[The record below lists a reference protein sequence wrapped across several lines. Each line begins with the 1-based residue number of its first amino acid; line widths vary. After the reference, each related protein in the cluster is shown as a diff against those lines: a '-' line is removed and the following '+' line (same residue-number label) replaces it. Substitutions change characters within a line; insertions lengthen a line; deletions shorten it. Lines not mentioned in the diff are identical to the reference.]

1 MRRPGF
7 CFDFHGSVVPDIE
20 STDKFGAITELVRRT
35 AAFREVKQNPAFLEA
50 VFNRERE
57 RSTGFGHGIA
67 VAHAKSDCVRR
78 IEIALG
84 ISHKGIEF
92 DSIDH
97 MPVNLLFLVAT
108 PIYKAELYLKLL
120 SVLMTVMRNTDLRAD
135 LLSMYDPHQIESLLD
150 ERFRC
155 CYKEKCPDEI

>member
-1 MRRPGF
+1 MRRPVS

-20 STDKFGAITELVRRT
+20 STDKFAAITELVRRT
-35 AAFREVKQNPAFLEA
+35 SAFRDVKQNPAFLEA

-67 VAHAKSDCVRR
+67 VAHAKTDCVRR
-78 IEIALG
+78 MEIALG

-92 DSIDH
+92 NSIDH

-108 PIYKAELYLKLL
+108 PVRKAEIYLKLL
-120 SVLMTVMRNTDLRAD
+120 SVLMTIMRNTDLRTRI
-135 LLSMYDPHQIESLLD
+135 LSMNDKNQIESLLD
-150 ERFRC
+150 ERFQC